1 MWPWFRPECGPDK
14 NLTGRSPPSSSKM
27 NEHFRRGNSLLSFA
41 WYQIATR
48 IVERAIRIY
57 DLGDEQAEAL
67 RKVFLR
73 PNDYIVN

>member
-1 MWPWFRPECGPDK
+1 
-14 NLTGRSPPSSSKM
+14 M

>member
-1 MWPWFRPECGPDK
+1 MGATQKFNRAATS
-14 NLTGRSPPSSSKM
+14 LASIKM
-27 NEHFRRGNSLLSFA
+27 NQHFRHGNSLLSFA

>member
-1 MWPWFRPECGPDK
+1 
-14 NLTGRSPPSSSKM
+14 M
-27 NEHFRRGNSLLSFA
+27 NQHFRHGNSLLSFA